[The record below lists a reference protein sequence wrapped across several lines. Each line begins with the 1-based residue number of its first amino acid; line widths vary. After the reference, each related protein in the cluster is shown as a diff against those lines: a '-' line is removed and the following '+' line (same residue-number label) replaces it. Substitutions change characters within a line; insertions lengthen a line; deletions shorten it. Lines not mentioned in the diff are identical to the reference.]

1 MKNLLL
7 LFLLLSFLKSNG
19 QVVRVYGDI
28 EQNNKKLN
36 RVLVTIFEND
46 IFYKKTY
53 SNNKGKFKFRV
64 TDTNSYIA
72 FFYKPGYDFYAYK
85 IINKLQSDMQNI
97 YLTITLPKAKMSL
110 DSLLDKS
117 LLLKQMNPKMI
128 NDYAEN
134 IYNYKGE
141 DDKKE
146 RQVFLTE
153 KAIREEEDRTI
164 ERIKTNEKEVL
175 TTTIGQDI
183 YEKVW
188 SKKGISYFKNSKP
201 ITEITYNFETGRRF
215 EGVLKRSK
223 YVKKLKRYTP
233 LKK

>member
-7 LFLLLSFLKSNG
+7 LFFALYCLKSIG
-19 QVVRVYGDI
+19 QTVRVYGDI

-46 IFYKKTY
+46 VFYKKTY

-72 FFYKPGYDFYAYK
+72 LFYKPGYDFYAYK

-97 YLTITLPKAKMSL
+97 YLNIALPKAQIPL
-110 DSLLDKS
+110 DSLLEKS
-117 LLLKQMNPKMI
+117 LLLKKMNPKMI
-128 NDYAEN
+128 SEYAEN
-134 IYNYKGE
+134 IYDYKGT

-146 RQVFLTE
+146 RQVSLAE
-153 KAIREEEDRTI
+153 KAIKEDEERKI
-164 ERIKTNEKEVL
+164 ERKRTNDKETL
-175 TTTIGQDI
+175 ITTIGQDL

-188 SKKGISYFKNSKP
+188 SNKSISFFKNSKP

-215 EGVLKRSK
+215 EGVLKKSK